1 MDSKEPQKAIKT
13 FAWASFLNDL
23 GSDMI
28 YPVWPL
34 FVTSL
39 GANMA
44 ILGFL
49 DGLGDAL
56 VSLSQAF
63 SGYLS
68 DRIQKRKIFVWT
80 GYLMGSLS
88 RIGYAFSFSWVHL
101 IFFRILDRAGKIRSA
116 PRDAIIADVSTKENR
131 GHHFGLLRTMDNL
144 GAVVG
149 ILICILLIN
158 RIGYKTLFL
167 IAAVPSAV
175 GAFLIGSFIRE
186 PKSSGSTIWKGY
198 SLKNLDR
205 NCILFFFLSGLFAT
219 GAFSYSFLLL
229 FPKKFGI
236 QIGFMP
242 IFYLLF
248 TVCAAV
254 FSLPFGRLAD
264 KIGRKAVLA
273 LSFFFWILTCLDFV
287 LFQSRMTFMF
297 GFILYGLHKAALE
310 PVQRTFVSELAPKEL
325 RASTL
330 GAFQMVIGLCAL
342 PASVLAGVLWEK
354 AGTSYPFYL
363 SLLLTIIASALLLLI
378 NEPETI

>member
-1 MDSKEPQKAIKT
+1 MISKEPKKAVKT

-39 GANMA
+39 GADMA
-44 ILGFL
+44 VLGFL
-49 DGLGDAL
+49 DGLGDAM
-56 VSLSQAF
+56 VSLSQAL

-68 DRIQKRKIFVWT
+68 DRIQKRKVFVWA
-80 GYLMGSLS
+80 GYLMGALS

-116 PRDAIIADVSTKENR
+116 PRDAIIADLSTKETR
-131 GHHFGLLRTMDNL
+131 GHHFGLLRMMDNL
-144 GAVVG
+144 GAVAG

-167 IAAVPSAV
+167 IAAIPSAA
-175 GAFLIGSFIRE
+175 GAFLIGALIRE
-186 PKSSGSTIWKGY
+186 TKSSSRKIWKGY
-198 SLKNLDR
+198 SLKYLDR
-205 NCILFFFLSGLFAT
+205 NCILFFFLNGLFAV

-236 QIGFMP
+236 QIGLMP
-242 IFYLLF
+242 LFYLIFTLF
-248 TVCAAV
+248 AAI

-264 KIGRKAVLA
+264 KIGRRPVLF
-273 LSFFFWILTCLDFV
+273 LSFLLWILTCLDFV
-287 LFQSRMTFMF
+287 LFRSRTTFIL
-297 GFILYGLHKAALE
+297 GFVLYGLHKAAMD
-310 PVQRTFVSELAPKEL
+310 PVQKTFVAELAPKEF

-354 AGTSYPFYL
+354 AGISYPFFV
-363 SLLLTIIASALLLLI
+363 SLLLTTIASILLLFI
-378 NEPETI
+378 KEPKTT